1 MNVYIKRTVQAIL
14 ANLGLRKFLPLGRSV
29 CGNVPQ
35 PPLFF
40 SSRSLPQDRIL
51 IAGRCQA
58 RYSVHHSETSCKG
71 LSSDLPRTHSS
82 SFSSTLPPTGACLC
96 CTQDASNHIPP
107 AHGLNFDA
115 QPHLSNG
122 LLPSLS
128 NSRPL
133 GRRID
138 GGKSCTLHQ
147 RGSQHPL
154 TKAQDCGER
163 GKGGGGGRMVG
174 VLGLPTPLRGLSS
187 NRRRRSSHSA
197 QGCMRR
203 PLERF
208 CPAGDHLDGR
218 FLTHL

>member
-1 MNVYIKRTVQAIL
+1 VQGSSSQLQTLMNVYIKRTVQAIL

-40 SSRSLPQDRIL
+40 SSRSLPQDHIL

-82 SFSSTLPPTGACLC
+82 SSPARSPTGACLC

-107 AHGLNFDA
+107 AEGLNFDA

-122 LLPSLS
+122 LRLSLS

-138 GGKSCTLHQ
+138 GGKSCTLLQ

-163 GKGGGGGRMVG
+163 GKGKGEAEW
-174 VLGLPTPLRGLSS
+174 LGFWVCQVANTI
-187 NRRRRSSHSA
+187 
-197 QGCMRR
+197 
-203 PLERF
+203 
-208 CPAGDHLDGR
+208 
-218 FLTHL
+218 